1 MAHTIDTLKNAE
13 AYKSEPRRSQFVID
27 RHNKYHT
34 MRRQSPSS
42 AFNFLPAIIASA
54 LLFLLLLCLQS
65 PVSGNPINACTT
77 NEASIKITID
87 TGNAFN
93 GTSWKLAKINSSGDT
108 SSEEMLAV
116 SESPEFDV
124 SSPNTYYQHEVCV
137 EDGDIAYRC
146 YKFTIYDT
154 GTYEGVVYGRAW
166 FRVKYK
172 DKYIIEKYTD
182 GVSTESPLFG
192 EGCPSQSPSESFA
205 PSISLVPTTS
215 IQPSN
220 KPTFQPSITSAPTI
234 TTAPTRNC
242 DDEDIFQVR
251 IVTDTF
257 PHETSWSII
266 DVINNETVFESKRFE
281 ARDTIY
287 LSKQHCV
294 EKNGCHKF
302 VIVDTYGDGIFCD
315 KRVEAGYKFFY
326 NGDIVGEG
334 CDFKFSDEVLIGNGC
349 ASVSPSLS
357 YSPSS
362 STAPSSRPSDDPS
375 ATRSVQPSTSA
386 QPSLSFA
393 PSVSTMPTMSPSM
406 TPSLV
411 TCKDDEVTVRVDLVT
426 DQYPKETAW
435 TIIDINENMSVMES
449 ITYHNAFTLFSSGN
463 RCVNKSNCQYFEVKD
478 SYGDGM
484 YCVGQ
489 DEGLPSPGFK
499 VYYDDI
505 IILDG
510 CMKPNVKSEKFNTF
524 GYGCASDAPS
534 ISSAPSTRRS
544 TLDLIAVYK
553 NTNRRYF
560 PERPPLESFIYP
572 PIPNCTID
580 TIGCVV
586 IPKTV
591 FATSPDWAGKILQT
605 SPVCDDTREVPCE
618 SGIPMSEK
626 AVSYDLV
633 PNVDFVGFL
642 GNFQSLNSTIDTNMT
657 SIAMTDFNGDGNQ
670 DIIVGNYGES
680 NQVLFGNGDGTFKQP
695 SDFGDAG
702 TNTTSIAIH
711 SELGIVVFGNDGQ
724 YSVGYRFGNSAEDAF
739 SNKVQFDSNL
749 SDGLDETMSVQALA
763 VAHVGNDD
771 LGDIIIFGNDGQRNQ
786 ILLVL
791 QSLEVVLSTLP
802 GNETSTHAIATCD
815 FDSDGYVDIVFGN
828 YGQHNEILYGKGRGR
843 FENPII
849 LPGNEELTQ
858 ALALGDLDA
867 DGLVDIVIGN
877 DGQSNRVLINNGDRT
892 FDEVFLP
899 GIDTSTQTIALGDLN
914 GDGLIDIA
922 IGNKGSSDE
931 VILNNRDWT
940 SAPSIRLPATG
951 FKTTTGILIA
961 DVDGDR
967 RLDLLIGV
975 NKAASMILLN
985 NNDGGYLNAAALPDS
1000 KSRTTSLA
1008 MGDINNDGFIDVVVG
1023 NFGEKNQLLVNN
1035 GDGTFVARKD
1045 AFDGVIKNT
1054 VSIELGDLD
1063 NDGYEDL
1070 ICGNG
1075 KGQASQIFMNKGNE
1089 SGTFGNAIPLSR
1101 TLNMDTKAV
1110 ALGDIDDDGNLDIVL
1125 VNDVNNG
1132 QVEIDIYSRELEG
1145 QYVVKTT
1152 INLPTNR
1159 TNILTRTDN
1168 TIASTL
1174 TIALGSFNGDNK
1186 LDVVLGIYGFGNY
1199 ILLNRG
1205 NWTFGEPVELRG
1217 THNSTRAIALADLDN
1232 DNHLDIVIGNDGQSN
1247 QVHFGNGDGTFRD
1260 PLQLP
1265 GGEGPTH
1272 SIALGDLDGSG
1283 WVDIVVGNDP
1293 GSSQAVI
1300 NKGNRVFVT
1309 DTIVEDISGKFH
1321 TSDVKI
1327 ADLDN
1332 DGRLDIVIGDHESN
1346 NWIVPYSSCPNGG
1359 ARLHHHSWC
1368 FRCPSF
1374 MGRVAVSNGANE
1386 YSICKECIPDHTKDS
1401 NVEKCSDNPDSLKS
1415 RNFGENNSVQCPDGT
1430 FYNAKLDR
1438 NEHDEGTWEADRC
1451 GKCPPGEYSK
1461 DVVAI
1466 DQCFKCLPG
1475 EYQALSG
1482 ASGCETCE
1490 KGTYQPERGKTE
1502 CEACPVGGY
1511 CNNIDTS
1518 NGGFERCPPGTY
1530 NDEVGQSSDDACKS
1544 CPTGTFS
1551 FQVGANSSKVC
1562 EDCPY
1567 GTFNNELGRMQCKQ
1581 CEAGTYQ
1588 NETGKTVCN
1597 HCEWGYYTNKMG
1609 LSSCIKC
1616 PDRTNSTADGKSCAS
1631 CANDFYLKLP
1641 YLPNISTIFSEP
1653 FSNCKEC
1660 PPHAKCESNS
1670 TIHTLTIEKNH
1681 WRASSNT
1688 SKLYKCQKDVCKGSS
1703 PSLETRNAEH
1713 HDSDNLCKDD
1723 HEGPLC
1729 EVCSKGGHFFNP
1741 SGGCEQ
1747 CTSVSI
1753 VIKRVLQLVLGL
1765 IVALIMVHFAIK
1777 RYPSILVVKSSL
1789 SLQAKFKILVSFYQV
1804 VSSLPIV
1811 YGARL
1816 DDNFKRMFMF
1826 FERFSLDIFDLF
1838 KFPQNCIGSMRARL
1852 VINTTWPYVLVVLI
1866 AAVLWFSSYLVHMV
1880 RVRKSKLEEK
1890 FDAFTFRQRL
1900 VYLTIVVFYFAVPT
1914 VSRNIFDAIKCKAFE
1929 TNDDSNP
1936 KTDSYLVADMSIQC
1950 DDNEPDSKFRQLQR
1964 IFLVAFAL
1972 WPVLTPIVF
1981 LALLMAVRRSVRAK
1995 KPTSLANALRFL
2007 WEDYDESVMF
2017 WDIVDTWRRLVLT
2030 GFIMFFDKN
2039 NGSEKIFRLALATI
2053 ISSVYLGILAYAR
2066 PYKRSDD
2073 FHLAFVSNLMLIIM
2087 FVLGIVLKLC
2097 EAGGDEDDASGT
2109 CNRFIGM
2116 SLDSKSSSM
2125 LVVLLSIGMFVFTIA
2140 SLIIVAVAKI
2150 KTPKVYLVSTR
2161 YSPNL
2166 EKPPNCNFHVFMS
2179 HVWATGQYKTHAV
2192 ARKLRLSLP
2201 TLKVWLDINNLRDV
2215 SKLEQSVNESAI
2227 FILYYSKGYFRSKNC
2242 RRELYAAYHFCKP
2255 IIVIYE
2261 GDSSVIEE
2269 MRDECCDYCVDG
2281 SVSNISLLQYLS
2293 NDVPI
2298 RWLNEGAFCAAVLN
2312 RIYTRLLHYLP
2323 YYQGTRKH
2331 LLKDGIKV
2339 PGEIPGSISLG
2350 RSLNILVCDYNPGA
2364 LEVAEE
2370 IQNTFSGEKG
2380 AIVDIHSVGPSQD
2393 IITSRGDQRDGT
2405 GPTKD
2410 SILKASFIAAIND
2423 GNGDDISQ
2431 DGSCSDDDGLSL
2443 DSNTQR
2449 PLTPISRMNGM
2460 DTNHPPV
2467 PNINYIPGTANQNS
2481 FIFDLSADSA
2491 GTGHTTGREYVEIVT
2506 TKTNS
2511 NHRRT
2516 SKAFVPTSRSRREQ
2530 ISVQWADDTERG
2542 NIENPTYDLSRYVA
2556 PTSSSGST
2564 KSLFKTLRG
2573 TSNRNDKK
2581 QKPIPILLLY
2591 LNKELFSVDEGG
2603 NGNLSDIVQSAM
2615 ELKIDIVL
2623 VHENDTTRGGCPF
2636 SQFFDQTPQYL
2647 IDPPFELYRDLAIPM
2662 YTTPEY
2668 RAVSLRKIMDK
2679 IAFIIAAREKGVRT
2693 PDISIHTDKRE

>member
-1 MAHTIDTLKNAE
+1 M
-13 AYKSEPRRSQFVID
+13 
-27 RHNKYHT
+27 
-34 MRRQSPSS
+34 
-42 AFNFLPAIIASA
+42 
-54 LLFLLLLCLQS
+54 
-65 PVSGNPINACTT
+65 
-77 NEASIKITID
+77 
-87 TGNAFN
+87 
-93 GTSWKLAKINSSGDT
+93 
-108 SSEEMLAV
+108 
-116 SESPEFDV
+116 
-124 SSPNTYYQHEVCV
+124 
-137 EDGDIAYRC
+137 
-146 YKFTIYDT
+146 
-154 GTYEGVVYGRAW
+154 
-166 FRVKYK
+166 
-172 DKYIIEKYTD
+172 
-182 GVSTESPLFG
+182 
-192 EGCPSQSPSESFA
+192 
-205 PSISLVPTTS
+205 
-215 IQPSN
+215 
-220 KPTFQPSITSAPTI
+220 
-234 TTAPTRNC
+234 
-242 DDEDIFQVR
+242 
-251 IVTDTF
+251 
-257 PHETSWSII
+257 
-266 DVINNETVFESKRFE
+266 
-281 ARDTIY
+281 
-287 LSKQHCV
+287 
-294 EKNGCHKF
+294 
-302 VIVDTYGDGIFCD
+302 
-315 KRVEAGYKFFY
+315 
-326 NGDIVGEG
+326 
-334 CDFKFSDEVLIGNGC
+334 
-349 ASVSPSLS
+349 
-357 YSPSS
+357 
-362 STAPSSRPSDDPS
+362 
-375 ATRSVQPSTSA
+375 
-386 QPSLSFA
+386 
-393 PSVSTMPTMSPSM
+393 
-406 TPSLV
+406 
-411 TCKDDEVTVRVDLVT
+411 
-426 DQYPKETAW
+426 
-435 TIIDINENMSVMES
+435 
-449 ITYHNAFTLFSSGN
+449 
-463 RCVNKSNCQYFEVKD
+463 
-478 SYGDGM
+478 
-484 YCVGQ
+484 
-489 DEGLPSPGFK
+489 
-499 VYYDDI
+499 
-505 IILDG
+505 
-510 CMKPNVKSEKFNTF
+510 
-524 GYGCASDAPS
+524 
-534 ISSAPSTRRS
+534 
-544 TLDLIAVYK
+544 
-553 NTNRRYF
+553 
-560 PERPPLESFIYP
+560 
-572 PIPNCTID
+572 
-580 TIGCVV
+580 
-586 IPKTV
+586 
-591 FATSPDWAGKILQT
+591 
-605 SPVCDDTREVPCE
+605 
-618 SGIPMSEK
+618 
-626 AVSYDLV
+626 
-633 PNVDFVGFL
+633 
-642 GNFQSLNSTIDTNMT
+642 
-657 SIAMTDFNGDGNQ
+657 
-670 DIIVGNYGES
+670 
-680 NQVLFGNGDGTFKQP
+680 
-695 SDFGDAG
+695 
-702 TNTTSIAIH
+702 
-711 SELGIVVFGNDGQ
+711 
-724 YSVGYRFGNSAEDAF
+724 YRFFFN
-739 SNKVQFDSNL
+739 
-749 SDGLDETMSVQALA
+749 
-763 VAHVGNDD
+763 
-771 LGDIIIFGNDGQRNQ
+771 
-786 ILLVL
+786 
-791 QSLEVVLSTLP
+791 
-802 GNETSTHAIATCD
+802 
-815 FDSDGYVDIVFGN
+815 
-828 YGQHNEILYGKGRGR
+828 RG
-843 FENPII
+843 
-849 LPGNEELTQ
+849 
-858 ALALGDLDA
+858 A
-867 DGLVDIVIGN
+867 
-877 DGQSNRVLINNGDRT
+877 
-892 FDEVFLP
+892 
-899 GIDTSTQTIALGDLN
+899 
-914 GDGLIDIA
+914 
-922 IGNKGSSDE
+922 
-931 VILNNRDWT
+931 
-940 SAPSIRLPATG
+940 
-951 FKTTTGILIA
+951 
-961 DVDGDR
+961 
-967 RLDLLIGV
+967 
-975 NKAASMILLN
+975 
-985 NNDGGYLNAAALPDS
+985 
-1000 KSRTTSLA
+1000 
-1008 MGDINNDGFIDVVVG
+1008 
-1023 NFGEKNQLLVNN
+1023 
-1035 GDGTFVARKD
+1035 
-1045 AFDGVIKNT
+1045 
-1054 VSIELGDLD
+1054 
-1063 NDGYEDL
+1063 
-1070 ICGNG
+1070 
-1075 KGQASQIFMNKGNE
+1075 
-1089 SGTFGNAIPLSR
+1089 
-1101 TLNMDTKAV
+1101 
-1110 ALGDIDDDGNLDIVL
+1110 
-1125 VNDVNNG
+1125 
-1132 QVEIDIYSRELEG
+1132 EG
-1145 QYVVKTT
+1145 QYVVKKT
-1152 INLPTNR
+1152 IKLLR
-1159 TNILTRTDN
+1159 RNILAD
-1168 TIASTL
+1168 TIASPL
-1174 TIALGSFNGDNK
+1174 TIALGDFNSDNQ
-1186 LDVVLGIYGFGNY
+1186 LDVALGIYGSSNY
-1199 ILLNRG
+1199 IFLNQG
-1205 NWTFGEPVELRG
+1205 NWTFGEREELRG
-1217 THNSTRAIALADLDN
+1217 TNNSTRAIALADLDN
-1232 DNHLDIVIGNDGQSN
+1232 DNHLDIVVGNDGQSN
-1247 QVHFGNGDGTFRD
+1247 EIYFGNGNGTFRD
-1260 PLQLP
+1260 PLLLP
-1265 GGEGPTH
+1265 GGKGPTN

-1293 GSSQAVI
+1293 GSTQAVI

-1321 TSDVKI
+1321 ISDVKI

-1332 DGRLDIVIGDHESN
+1332 DGRLDIVIGDHVSN
-1346 NWIVPYSSCPNGG
+1346 NWIVPFSSCPNGG

-1374 MGRVAVSNGANE
+1374 MGKVAVSNGAHK
-1386 YSICKECIPDHTKDS
+1386 YSTCKECIPDHTKDS
-1401 NVEKCSDNPDSLKS
+1401 NVEKCSDNPDPLRS
-1415 RNFGENNSVQCPDGT
+1415 RNFGENESIRCPDGT
-1430 FYNAKLDR
+1430 YYNDR
-1438 NEHDEGTWEADRC
+1438 LNRKEHDEGTWEADRC

-1482 ASGCETCE
+1482 ASSCEKCE

-1588 NETGKTVCN
+1588 NETGMTVCN

-1641 YLPNISTIFSEP
+1641 YLPNVSTIFSEP

-1688 SKLYKCQKDVCKGSS
+1688 SKLYKCQEDVCKGSF
-1703 PSLETRNAEH
+1703 PSLEKRNAEH

-1741 SGGCEQ
+1741 SGEGCEQ
-1747 CTSVSI
+1747 CTPVSDI
-1753 VIKRVLQLVLGL
+1753 IKRVFLFFPGL

-1816 DDNFKRMFMF
+1816 DDNFKRIFMF

-1838 KFPQNCIGSMRARL
+1838 KVPQNCIGSMRARL
-1852 VINTTWPYVLVVLI
+1852 IINTTWPHVLVALI
-1866 AAVLWFSSYLVHMV
+1866 AAVLWFSSYLVHTV
-1880 RVRKSKLEEK
+1880 RVRKSKLEGQK

-1914 VSRNIFDAIKCKAFE
+1914 VSRNTFDAIKCKAFE

-1964 IFLVAFAL
+1964 IFWVAFAL

-2007 WEDYDESVMF
+2007 WEDYDESIMF

-2073 FHLAFVSNLMLIIM
+2073 FHLAFVSNLMLIII

-2097 EAGGDEDDASGT
+2097 EADGDEDDASGT

-2161 YSPNL
+2161 YSPDL
-2166 EKPPNCNFHVFMS
+2166 EKPPSCNFHVFMS
-2179 HVWATGQYKTHAV
+2179 HVWATGQDKTHAV

-2201 TLKVWLDINNLRDV
+2201 TLKVWLDINNLHDV

-2255 IIVIYE
+2255 VIVIYE

-2323 YYQGTRKH
+2323 YYQGTRTH

-2339 PGEIPGSISLG
+2339 PGEITGSISLG
-2350 RSLNILVCDYNPGA
+2350 RSINILVCDYNPGA

-2410 SILKASFIAAIND
+2410 SILKASFIAAING
-2423 GNGDDISQ
+2423 GNDDDISQ
-2431 DGSCSDDDGLSL
+2431 DVSWSDDDGLSR

-2449 PLTPISRMNGM
+2449 PLTPISSMDGM
-2460 DTNHPPV
+2460 DINHPPV

-2491 GTGHTTGREYVEIVT
+2491 GTGNTTGREYIEIVT
-2506 TKTNS
+2506 TNTNS

-2530 ISVQWADDTERG
+2530 KSVQWADDAEGG
-2542 NIENPTYDLSRYVA
+2542 NIENPTYDLSRHVA
-2556 PTSSSGST
+2556 PPSSSGST
-2564 KSLFKTLRG
+2564 KSLFKKRRG

-2603 NGNLSDIVQSAM
+2603 NGNLADIVQSAM
-2615 ELKIDIVL
+2615 ELKIDIIL

-2647 IDPPFELYRDLAIPM
+2647 IDPPFELYRDLAIPL

-2679 IAFIIAAREKGVRT
+2679 IALIIAAREKGVRA
-2693 PDISIHTDKRE
+2693 PGAGIHTDKRE